1 MVKQEANPLKNL
13 DLADAPAIRL
23 WALVLWP
30 ACLAACLLE
39 ALVFSMVDPAEI
51 HWLGHRLQATRQAIY
66 TAAFFCFWLV
76 AILCSSLVLW
86 LHTPANAVNDTSAD

>member
-1 MVKQEANPLKNL
+1 MKNP
-13 DLADAPAIRL
+13 DLARAPGIRL

-30 ACLAACLLE
+30 AFLAACLLE

-66 TAAFFCFWLV
+66 TAAFFCFWLF

-86 LHTPANAVNDTSAD
+86 LHTPAPAVNDTSAD